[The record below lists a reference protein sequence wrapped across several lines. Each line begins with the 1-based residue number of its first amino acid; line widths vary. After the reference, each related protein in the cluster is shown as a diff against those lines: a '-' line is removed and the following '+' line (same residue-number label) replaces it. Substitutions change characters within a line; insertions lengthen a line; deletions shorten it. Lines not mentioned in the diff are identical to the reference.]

1 MCSDQFS
8 GSNEVVEIRM
18 DKIKDWMVK
27 NVVTISKQRTVKEAC
42 EMMDAHDVGTLVVVE
57 VKKPIGILT
66 ERDIIRQII
75 AVDKDPRHMKVHE
88 VMTKQV
94 FTVGADDDVAKV
106 SREMTLHHVKR
117 LPVVN
122 KAGHLIGI
130 VTSTDM
136 IKIMAEKWTLG

>member
-1 MCSDQFS
+1 
-8 GSNEVVEIRM
+8 M